1 MKIQIIKK
9 AEKKSAIAQCPWV
22 IEAMPPEKKTQ
33 K

>member
-9 AEKKSAIAQCPWV
+9 AEKKSIIAQCPWV
-22 IEAMPPEKKTQ
+22 IEAMPPEKTQ

>member
-9 AEKKSAIAQCPWV
+9 AEKKSTIAQCPWV
-22 IEAMPPEKKTQ
+22 VEAMPPEKGQ

>member
-9 AEKKSAIAQCPWV
+9 AEKKSAVAQCPFI
-22 IEAMPPEKKTQ
+22 IEAMPPEKAQ

>member
-9 AEKKSAIAQCPWV
+9 AGKKSMLAQCPWV
-22 IEAMPPEKKTQ
+22 VEAMPPEKSQ